1 MYHVV
6 KVVSAI
12 WVKSSMFVLCFI
24 VRDKIKS
31 SREDEECGL
40 SLESL
45 IWTRNGME
53 RRSSNRALLMEVSTT
68 TT

>member
-1 MYHVV
+1 MYHIV

-12 WVKSSMFVLCFI
+12 WVKSSMFVLWFI

-40 SLESL
+40 SSESL

-53 RRSSNRALLMEVSTT
+53 RSSNRALLMEVSTKT
-68 TT
+68 T